1 MRGDM
6 CLPKEHQSS
15 ASCRSEALLPRTFQP
30 WNWIDDRFL
39 PLEGE
44 AIRNEKAKLLSTA
57 EEALD

>member
-1 MRGDM
+1 MQGDM

-15 ASCRSEALLPRTFQP
+15 ASFRSKALLLRTFQL

-44 AIRNEKAKLLSTA
+44 AVRNEKVKLLSTA
-57 EEALD
+57 EEALN